1 MKKLLSTTLILISV
15 SVKAQDTIH
24 IPTRVAKQIATDLVS
39 YDSLKAVHELTSE
52 QLMLTEKK
60 TVVQDSIIT
69 LYKQKTADFLKQ
81 ISAEEQKTAIWQD
94 QYKVVA
100 KKCKKLKANLTFTRI
115 TLTGIIG
122 FLTYLYITK

>member
-1 MKKLLSTTLILISV
+1 MKKVITLLLIAISSTAYS
-15 SVKAQDTIH
+15 QDTIH

-39 YDSLKAVHELTSE
+39 CDSLKAVHELTIQHLELVENKS
-52 QLMLTEKK
+52 L
-60 TVVQDSIIT
+60 VQDSIIN
-69 LYKQKTADFLKQ
+69 LYKQKTTDFLKQ

-100 KKCKKLKANLTFTRI
+100 KKCKKLKAKLAFTKI

-122 FLTYLYITK
+122 GLTYLYITK

>member
-1 MKKLLSTTLILISV
+1 MKKLLITILLLGSA

-39 YDSLKAVHELTSE
+39 CDSLKAVHELTVQHLELVENKS
-52 QLMLTEKK
+52 L
-60 TVVQDSIIT
+60 VQDSIIT

-81 ISAEEQKTAIWQD
+81 ISAEEQKTGIWQD